1 MTTDLWMLVYTRLLS
16 LFFFLTYGSGR
27 LLAAGGIEWGFGN
40 REKPIAAPEW
50 TARGQRAHQNL
61 VENLGPFAILV
72 IVAHL
77 TGKANSIT
85 ALGATLFFWVRVA
98 HAATYLAGII
108 YARTAAFFVGVVGEV
123 MILSQ
128 LF

>member
-1 MTTDLWMLVYTRLLS
+1 
-16 LFFFLTYGSGR
+16 
-27 LLAAGGIEWGFGN
+27 LA
-40 REKPIAAPEW
+40 
-50 TARGQRAHQNL
+50 
-61 VENLGPFAILV
+61 PFAILV

-77 TGKANSIT
+77 TGKANSTT
-85 ALGATLFFWVRVA
+85 ALGATLFFWARVA

-108 YARTAAFFVGVVGEV
+108 YARTAAFFVGVVGEL

>member
-1 MTTDLWMLVYTRLLS
+1 MTTDLWMLVYTALLS
-16 LFFFLTYGSGR
+16 LFFFLTYGTGR
-27 LLAAGGIEWGFGN
+27 LLAPGGIEWGFGN
-40 REKPIAAPEW
+40 RDKPIAAPEW
-50 TARGQRAHQNL
+50 TARGQRAHNNL

-77 TGKANSIT
+77 AGKANSTT
-85 ALGATLFFWVRVA
+85 ALGATLFFWARVA

-108 YARTAAFFVGVVGEV
+108 YARTAAFFLGVVGEL

-128 LF
+128 IL

>member
-1 MTTDLWMLVYTRLLS
+1 
-16 LFFFLTYGSGR
+16 
-27 LLAAGGIEWGFGN
+27 LLAPGGIEWGFGN
-40 REKPIAAPEW
+40 RDKPLAAPEW
-50 TARGQRAHQNL
+50 TERGQRAHNNL

-77 TGKANSIT
+77 AGKSNSTT
-85 ALGATLFFWVRVA
+85 ALGATLFFWARVA

-108 YARTAAFFVGVVGEV
+108 YARTAAFFLGVVGEV